1 MRMNYFSDLKLKEE
15 KHVALLRG
23 QHLGRGLGRKK
34 QAGDTGGQATEKT

>member
-1 MRMNYFSDLKLKEE
+1 MNYFSDLKPKEE
-15 KHVALLRG
+15 KHVALLQG